1 MFKGDNADYLVVPC
15 AVTDKSNNGYF
26 ALYRLEGDL
35 DFSFEDIDDANS
47 LTAGWDS
54 SSIYLNLVAD

>member
-1 MFKGDNADYLVVPC
+1 M
-15 AVTDKSNNGYF
+15 TDKSNNGYF

-47 LTAGWDS
+47 LTAGWYS